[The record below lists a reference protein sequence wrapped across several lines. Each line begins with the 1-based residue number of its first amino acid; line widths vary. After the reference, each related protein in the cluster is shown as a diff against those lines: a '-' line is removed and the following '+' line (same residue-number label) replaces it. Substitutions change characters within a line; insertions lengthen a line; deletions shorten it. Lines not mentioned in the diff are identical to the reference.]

1 MPILAGNKPSFP
13 ISPDN
18 LANFLLS
25 DPFHADSVYIRE
37 APQSNGNHCIN
48 DRILPHKAAFVDANT
63 GKLDMLGEQL
73 P

>member
-25 DPFHADSVYIRE
+25 DPFHSESEYIVK
-37 APQSNGNHCIN
+37 APKSNDNHCIP
-48 DRILPHKAAFVDANT
+48 RRVLPQKAAFVDAST
-63 GKLDMLGEQL
+63 GELL
-73 P
+73 